1 MFLVKYFG
9 LGHYWIYRGRRKS
22 DFSFS
27 LGKKK
32 RKKNDKTHEV
42 LAIDTEFP
50 IVERFTA
57 LSIVQKLL
65 VVLWPNA
72 FTVSASRYLLMCMH
86 RS

>member
-32 RKKNDKTHEV
+32 KRNDKTHEV

-57 LSIVQKLL
+57 LSSFQKLL

-72 FTVSASRYLLMCMH
+72 FSVSAGRYLLMCMH
-86 RS
+86 TC